1 MTTLKGVSTGNSSC
15 YLPVSVDCRHSKLT
29 TSRSSHSLSK
39 SPNHPCLPPPN
50 KRIDHPSF
58 AFYWPPWQAMNMIP
72 AGVLLAIN
80 QAQQT
85 QISNLSIHGLA
96 AHNDLSRTVPDSTA
110 ASLYTTVTN
119 LRLHLTLDLF
129 LNSLLRRTFCFSY
142 KQQLLQQNPN
152 STRCGFSPLICFFA
166 FDFLM

>member
-1 MTTLKGVSTGNSSC
+1 
-15 YLPVSVDCRHSKLT
+15 
-29 TSRSSHSLSK
+29 
-39 SPNHPCLPPPN
+39 
-50 KRIDHPSF
+50 
-58 AFYWPPWQAMNMIP
+58 MNMIP

-96 AHNDLSRTVPDSTA
+96 AHNNLSRTVPDSTA
-110 ASLYTTVTN
+110 ASVYSTVTN

-152 STRCGFSPLICFFA
+152 STRSSFV
-166 FDFLM
+166 FLEVLRLVC